1 MQGGFAPLSGTLP
14 MKRLP
19 IFCFALLLGATSLA
33 RAEAQAQRAGGGA
46 TAIRTATISENGRRT
61 ALVIGNGAYKVAP
74 LVNPVADARM
84 VAEALLAARFRV
96 IRLENASRETML
108 KAITEFGNEIDLG
121 GVGVFYYAGHG
132 VQVRGENYLV
142 PVDAKID
149 REEEI
154 RTRSV
159 NAQEILDR
167 MASARNGLNLV
178 FLDACRNDPFPRAS
192 RSVASGLAKMD
203 AAWGTLISFA
213 TSPGSVAEDGER
225 ANSPYSRHLAA
236 TMREPGLRIEDVLKR
251 VRAQVREETR
261 GRQITWDNSS
271 IEGDFYFHPGEARAA
286 AAASAVDSGP
296 QAETVFWNSIKD
308 SQNPRE
314 FEIYL
319 KRYPD
324 GAFAELAQERIAA
337 LQAEDAPAEPPP
349 VARTT
354 RPTAKAAAAPATKTA
369 ARTAPPTATPATP
382 APAAPAANPAP
393 ALALPP
399 QMVRPGGNAADQL
412 NAMGIA
418 VAPNAAIYAA
428 MQRNAAR
435 AAGEQGDG
443 DMRALALQAFPRIDP
458 DRVSDADV
466 RRAQQLQAR
475 LAGVRNANERRGAA
489 RGSGGAGGDWL
500 QQVQAQI
507 EGMRFDQA
515 ESTIR
520 ARERAL
526 GLAGGR

>member
-1 MQGGFAPLSGTLP
+1 
-14 MKRLP
+14 MKRLL
-19 IFCFALLLGATSLA
+19 ILCLALLLTAPTF
-33 RAEAQAQRAGGGA
+33 AEAQQA
-46 TAIRTATISENGRRT
+46 TRGEAVARTTAVAENGRRT

-74 LVNPVADARM
+74 LANPVADARLI
-84 VAEALLAARFRV
+84 ADALLAARFRV

-108 KAITEFGNEIDLG
+108 KAITEFGDEIDMG

-167 MASARNGLNLV
+167 MASAKNGLNLV

-192 RSVASGLAKMD
+192 RSSASGLAKMD
-203 AAWGTLISFA
+203 AALGTLVSFA
-213 TSPGSVAEDGER
+213 TAPGSVAEDGEK

-236 TMREPGLRIEDVLKR
+236 TIREPGLRIEDVLKR
-251 VRAQVREETR
+251 VRSRVREETQ

-286 AAASAVDSGP
+286 AASAVDTGP

-324 GAFAELAQERIAA
+324 GEFAELAQERLAA
-337 LQAEDAPAEPPP
+337 LEAE
-349 VARTT
+349 R
-354 RPTAKAAAAPATKTA
+354 
-369 ARTAPPTATPATP
+369 
-382 APAAPAANPAP
+382 APAAPEPPPTTRSAKQTAKQTTKAAP
-393 ALALPP
+393 AVA
-399 QMVRPGGNAADQL
+399 RPAQVFQASGAGNAADQL

-418 VAPNAAIYAA
+418 VAPTAAAFAA
-428 MQRNAAR
+428 MQRNAASN
-435 AAGEQGDG
+435 AAAASED
-443 DMRALALQAFPRIDP
+443 DEHLRTLAVETFPRIDP
-458 DRVSDADV
+458 DQVSADDV
-466 RRAQQLQAR
+466 RRAKQLRAR
-475 LAGVRNANERRGAA
+475 LASVRSWNGRKIVSRSLAGVSNE
-489 RGSGGAGGDWL
+489 WL
-500 QQVQAQI
+500 QQVQLQI
-507 EGMRFDQA
+507 EDMRLDQA
-515 ESTIR
+515 EAAIR
-520 ARERAL
+520 AKEHTL
-526 GLAGGR
+526 GLTNAGR

>member
-1 MQGGFAPLSGTLP
+1 MQTGLAPLSGALP
-14 MKRLP
+14 MKRLL
-19 IFCFALLLGATSLA
+19 ILCFALLLGAPPL
-33 RAEAQAQRAGGGA
+33 AQAQAQKASGGA
-46 TAIRTATISENGRRT
+46 TTIRTAAVSENGRRT

-74 LVNPVADARM
+74 LTNPVPDARV

-167 MASARNGLNLV
+167 MASAKNGLNLV

-192 RSVASGLAKMD
+192 RSAASGLAKMD

-213 TSPGSVAEDGER
+213 TAPGSVAEDGER

-236 TMREPGLRIEDVLKR
+236 AIREPGLRIEDVLKR

-271 IEGDFYFHPGEARAA
+271 IEGDFYFHPGEARSA

-337 LQAEDAPAEPPP
+337 LQADDAPAEPAP

-354 RPTAKAAAAPATKTA
+354 RPAAKAAATPATKTA
-369 ARTAPPTATPATP
+369 ARTAPAPP
-382 APAAPAANPAP
+382 APPPPAASPAP

-418 VAPNAAIYAA
+418 VAPNAAAYAI

-435 AAGEQGDG
+435 AEQGDDG
-443 DMRALALQAFPRIDP
+443 MRALALQAFPRIDP
-458 DRVSDADV
+458 DRVSDDDV

-475 LAGVRNANERRGAA
+475 LADVRNARERKG
-489 RGSGGAGGDWL
+489 GSRAAGGDWL
-500 QQVQAQI
+500 QQVQSQI

-515 ESTIR
+515 ESAIR

-526 GLAGGR
+526 GLPGGR

>member
-1 MQGGFAPLSGTLP
+1 
-14 MKRLP
+14 MKRLL
-19 IFCFALLLGATSLA
+19 IFCLALLLTAPTLAGAQQVTHG
-33 RAEAQAQRAGGGA
+33 EAMA
-46 TAIRTATISENGRRT
+46 RTAAVSENGRRT

-74 LVNPVADARM
+74 LANPVADAKI

-108 KAITEFGNEIDLG
+108 KAITEFGDEIDLG

-167 MASARNGLNLV
+167 MASAKNGLNLV

-192 RSVASGLAKMD
+192 RSSASGLAKMD
-203 AAWGTLISFA
+203 AALGTLVSFA
-213 TSPGSVAEDGER
+213 TAPGSVAEDGER

-236 TMREPGLRIEDVLKR
+236 AIREPGLRIEDVLKR
-251 VRAQVREETR
+251 VRSRVREETH

-271 IEGDFYFHPGEARAA
+271 IEGDFFFHPGEARAA
-286 AAASAVDSGP
+286 AASAVDTGP
-296 QAETVFWNSIKD
+296 QAETVFWSSIKD

-324 GAFAELAQERIAA
+324 GEFAELAQERLAA
-337 LQAEDAPAEPPP
+337 LEAE
-349 VARTT
+349 R
-354 RPTAKAAAAPATKTA
+354 
-369 ARTAPPTATPATP
+369 
-382 APAAPAANPAP
+382 APAAPEPLPVTRSAKQTAKQTTKVAP
-393 ALALPP
+393 A
-399 QMVRPGGNAADQL
+399 VTRPAQVFQPGGGGNAADQL

-418 VAPNAAIYAA
+418 VAPTAAAFA
-428 MQRNAAR
+428 TMQRNAAGNAA
-435 AAGEQGDG
+435 AAGED
-443 DMRALALQAFPRIDP
+443 DEHLHTLAVETFPRIDP
-458 DRVSDADV
+458 DQVSADDV
-466 RRAQQLQAR
+466 RRAKQLRAR
-475 LAGVRNANERRGAA
+475 LASVRGWNGRKIVSRSLAGVSNE
-489 RGSGGAGGDWL
+489 WL
-500 QQVQAQI
+500 QQVQLQI
-507 EGMRFDQA
+507 EDMRLDQA
-515 ESTIR
+515 EAAIR
-520 ARERAL
+520 AKEHTL
-526 GLAGGR
+526 GLTNAGR

>member
-1 MQGGFAPLSGTLP
+1 

-354 RPTAKAAAAPATKTA
+354 RPTAKAAASAQTKTV
-369 ARTAPPTATPATP
+369 ARTAPADATPP
-382 APAAPAANPAP
+382 APAANAAPAP
-393 ALALPP
+393 ALPP

-418 VAPNAAIYAA
+418 VAPNAAVYAA

-475 LAGVRNANERRGAA
+475 LADVRNANERRGAA